1 MGGRDGE
8 RVRRRGRPDADRLQW
23 WRSDTAFAV
32 SCHPPLQ
39 LMISALLCVSTC
51 AMRISVFSMRDFV
64 HRLGVAI
71 VINLVIASLRSIS
84 VGSNI
89 VTPC

>member
-1 MGGRDGE
+1 
-8 RVRRRGRPDADRLQW
+8 
-23 WRSDTAFAV
+23 
-32 SCHPPLQ
+32 
-39 LMISALLCVSTC
+39 MISALLCVSTC